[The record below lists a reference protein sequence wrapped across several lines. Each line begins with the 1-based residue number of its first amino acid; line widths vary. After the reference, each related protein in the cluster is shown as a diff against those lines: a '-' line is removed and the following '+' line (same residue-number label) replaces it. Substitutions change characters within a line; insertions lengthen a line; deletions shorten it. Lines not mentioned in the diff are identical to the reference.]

1 MTLDLAALKAAHTGQ
16 ELELL
21 RSHINPRFAKVL
33 ETIGFDATYVRAQ
46 GAHVWDDAGKDHL
59 DMLAGYGVFN
69 VGRNHP
75 KIKAA
80 IRQYLDLDGANLM
93 KMGTQL
99 WSGLLA
105 KKLCE
110 LAPGSFTKVFFCQ
123 SGAEANEGAAK
134 FARAWTGKT
143 RILYCDR
150 GYHGLTFGMMAVTG
164 DDHFRT
170 GFGPLL
176 ANTTQM
182 PFGDAG
188 ALEAELKRGDVAAFI
203 VEPIQGHGVFMA
215 PDGYFQRVRELC
227 TKYGAAFIMDEVQM
241 GFGRTGKLFATEHFP
256 GVKPDIMTVSKA
268 LSGGFCPVGAILFN
282 DAIYDKVFTSMERSV
297 VHSSTFSQNDLAAV
311 CGLATLDVLFEEKIV
326 ENAAIQGEYLLAGL
340 KAMVGKYEYLKG
352 VRGKGLVIGIEF
364 GPPRS
369 MTLKAGYSM
378 VKGLNKDLFCQ
389 AFLIPLMMD
398 HGILAQVA
406 AHGLDVIKLIPPLVI
421 TRADCDRF
429 LRSFEEVLVA
439 AHKFPGPLWE
449 VGSRLAKNAMA

>member
-1 MTLDLAALKAAHTGQ
+1 MTLDLAALQAANTGK

-21 RSHINPRFAKVL
+21 RAHINPRFAKVL

-46 GAHVWDDAGKDHL
+46 GAHLWDKNGKDYL

-69 VGRNHP
+69 IGRNHP
-75 KIKAA
+75 KVKAA
-80 IRQYLDLDGANLM
+80 ITQYLALDTANLI

-99 WSGLLA
+99 WAGLLA
-105 KKLCE
+105 KKLTE
-110 LAPGSFTKVFFCQ
+110 LAPAGLSKVFFCQ
-123 SGAEANEGAAK
+123 SGQEACEGALK

-150 GYHGLTFGMMAVTG
+150 GYHGLSFGMMAVTG

-176 ANTTQM
+176 PGTTQL
-182 PFGDAG
+182 PYGDAT
-188 ALEAELKRGDVAAFI
+188 ALEAELRRGDVAAFI
-203 VEPIQGHGVFMA
+203 VEPVQGHGVFI
-215 PDGYFQRVRELC
+215 PPEGYFQKVRELC
-227 TKYGAAFIMDEVQM
+227 TKYGAAFVMDEVQM
-241 GFGRTGKLFATEHFP
+241 GFGRTGKLFGCHHS
-256 GVKPDIMTVSKA
+256 GVKPDIMTLSKA
-268 LSGGFCPVGAILFN
+268 LSGGYCPIGAILFG

-297 VHSSTFSQNDLAAV
+297 VHSSTFSQNDLASV
-311 CGLATLDVLFEEKIV
+311 CGLAALDVLAEEKIV
-326 ENAAIQGEYLLAGL
+326 ENAAKQGEYLLAGL
-340 KAMVGKYEYLKG
+340 KAMVGKFEYLKG
-352 VRGKGLVIGIEF
+352 VRGQGLVIGIEF

-369 MTLKAGYSM
+369 LTLKAGYSM

-421 TRADCDRF
+421 TREDCDRF
-429 LRSFEEVLVA
+429 LKSFEEVLVA